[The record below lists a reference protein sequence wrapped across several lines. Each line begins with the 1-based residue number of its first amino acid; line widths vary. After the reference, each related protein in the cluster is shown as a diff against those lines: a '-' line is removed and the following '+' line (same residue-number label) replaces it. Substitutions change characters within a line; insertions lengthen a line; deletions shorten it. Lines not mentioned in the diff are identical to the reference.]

1 MARYKHY
8 DYRQTKMLPVSF
20 DRQVL
25 SGTFEYTL
33 NYLIDEKIDLS
44 VFEARY
50 NNDDTGASAYDP
62 AILLKIVLFA
72 YSKGIIHSRKIEQLC
87 RENVVCMALSAD
99 TMPHFT
105 TIAQFVSSC
114 SEEIAAIF
122 RNVLL
127 VCDEAGL
134 IGKEMF
140 AIDGV
145 KLPSN
150 ASKEWSGTKADLQK
164 KAQKMQRAMEHLMS
178 KHRANDAVEYDARV
192 HSAEVKQI
200 STLDAAIQKIEHFLA
215 THEEKLGTSGKPK
228 QSNLTDNESAKMP
241 TSKGVIQGYDAVTI
255 ADGKRQVIVHAEAF
269 GEGQEHGLLVPM
281 LEGVRHTFSELD
293 LSKDILKEAKLTADA
308 GYSSEANA
316 KYLMDSGID
325 AYVADTLFR
334 KRDPRFA
341 TAERHKPTRE
351 DEPFAKPKKDD
362 LLFRPCDFTPAA
374 DLSHCIC
381 PAGQRL
387 HRNGGNVVIDGRIGT
402 KFRGSHRACGTCVL
416 RSKCLRHPD
425 RTAYRQVVF
434 FRGFSANKP
443 EKFLAK
449 MKRKIDST
457 LGRYEYGR
465 RLGIIEPVFGHIRH
479 TRKLNRFTLRGKRKV
494 NAQWLMYCLVHN
506 IAKLQ
511 RYGPAA
517 TS

>member
-1 MARYKHY
+1 M
-8 DYRQTKMLPVSF
+8 
-20 DRQVL
+20 
-25 SGTFEYTL
+25 
-33 NYLIDEKIDLS
+33 
-44 VFEARY
+44 
-50 NNDDTGASAYDP
+50 
-62 AILLKIVLFA
+62 LKIVLFA

-99 TMPHFT
+99 TTPHFT
-105 TIAQFVSSC
+105 TIAQFISSC

-164 KAQKMQRAMEHLMS
+164 KAQKMQRAMEHLVA
-178 KHRANDAVEYDARV
+178 KHRASDEAEYDARV
-192 HSAEVKQI
+192 HSADERQMK
-200 STLDAAIQKIEHFLA
+200 TLKEAIEKIERFLA
-215 THEEKLGTSGKPK
+215 E
-228 QSNLTDNESAKMP
+228 
-241 TSKGVIQGYDAVTI
+241 V
-255 ADGKRQVIVHAEAF
+255 F

-281 LEGVRHTFSELD
+281 LEGVRESFEELG
-293 LSKDILKEAKLTADA
+293 LSKNVTKEVKITADA

-316 KYLMDSGID
+316 QYLIENGID
-325 AYVADTLFR
+325 AYIADTMFR

-341 TAERHKPTRE
+341 TAQRHKPTRE
-351 DEPFAKPKKDD
+351 DEPFAKPKKDG
-362 LLFRPCDFTPAA
+362 LFRPEDFTPAA

-402 KFRGSHRACGTCVL
+402 KFRGSHRACRDCVL
-416 RSKCLRHPD
+416 RAKCLRDPQ
-425 RTAYRQVVF
+425 RTPYRQVVF
-434 FRGFSANKP
+434 FRGFSANRP
-443 EKFLAK
+443 EKFLEK

-457 LGRYEYGR
+457 LGRYQYSQ
-465 RLGIIEPVFGHIRH
+465 RLGTIEPVFGHIRH
-479 TRKLNRFTLRGKRKV
+479 TLKLDRFTLRGKRKV
-494 NAQWLMYCLVHN
+494 NGQWLMYCLVHN

-511 RYGPAA
+511 RYGPAVTA
-517 TS
+517 